1 MGPKPIVGRT
11 GAAAR
16 GAPTVRQGSA
26 SVESPGTG
34 ANGRRDMLRSVGGQL
49 IRLSVAPSSHRAYST
64 GFRSWAA
71 FRGLIGEDAYFDAA
85 ASDADKI
92 QELLEFVAWCAS
104 EGNQAGTIANKL
116 SAVLHFHRINLH
128 MELPTSSPL
137 IKRALKGVTRS
148 HVAAGTQKECV
159 ARFRGNNCWKD
170 RDWIYLGV
178 QAAAFFAC
186 L

>member
-1 MGPKPIVGRT
+1 MGR
-11 GAAAR
+11 
-16 GAPTVRQGSA
+16 
-26 SVESPGTG
+26 
-34 ANGRRDMLRSVGGQL
+34 
-49 IRLSVAPSSHRAYST
+49 
-64 GFRSWAA
+64 F

-137 IKRALKGVTRS
+137 IKRALKG
-148 HVAAGTQKECV
+148 
-159 ARFRGNNCWKD
+159 
-170 RDWIYLGV
+170 
-178 QAAAFFAC
+178 
-186 L
+186 